1 MGDGRRLMCKWVVVS
16 GWGWYVLWKLWG
28 FDVEK
33 AYVLDAS
40 VKLSL
45 ILSDNVPSDESRL
58 ND

>member
-1 MGDGRRLMCKWVVVS
+1 M
-16 GWGWYVLWKLWG
+16 LWKLWV

-45 ILSDNVPSDESRL
+45 ILSDNVPSDETRL
-58 ND
+58 KN